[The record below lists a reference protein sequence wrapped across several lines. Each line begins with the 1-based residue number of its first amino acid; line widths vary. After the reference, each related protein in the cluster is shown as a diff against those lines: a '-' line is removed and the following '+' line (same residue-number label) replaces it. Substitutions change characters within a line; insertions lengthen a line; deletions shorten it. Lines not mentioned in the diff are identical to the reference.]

1 MMVKEDLN
9 ALIDGVVSALAI
21 AFSGRQGE
29 PARTGGPPRPPLKG
43 KEALVQS
50 FRRRL
55 DLLGRG
61 LTERELDVCARVII
75 GMTTEAIALELDLR
89 TPTVATYRKRAYARL
104 GISSHYEMF
113 CLLTQ

>member
-1 MMVKEDLN
+1 MMAKEDLN
-9 ALIDGVVSALAI
+9 ALIGGVV
-21 AFSGRQGE
+21 
-29 PARTGGPPRPPLKG
+29 
-43 KEALVQS
+43 EALSSVFADSTNRSILPESGGFSSRGKQEFLRS
-50 FRRRL
+50 FRQRL
-55 DLLGRG
+55 DMLNSG

-89 TPTVATYRKRAYARL
+89 APTVATYRKRAYARL